1 MKAKLLRALFALML
15 LSPSLAIYAADADE
29 SPRQALVLK
38 FADATTA
45 NFFLADKPTIGFADG
60 KLTVTATEL
69 TADYEQ
75 ASVAEFYFDTI
86 TPTAIAGVKGA
97 FGFAYT
103 DGVVRVSGS
112 KASVATL
119 YTADG
124 TLVESRGVVDGAVE
138 VSLVGCKPGVYVLN
152 LENEHSFK
160 IVRK

>member
-1 MKAKLLRALFALML
+1 MNAKIFKTVLALLLLAMPAAIFA
-15 LSPSLAIYAADADE
+15 AEADE

-38 FADATTA
+38 FADETTA

-75 ASVAEFYFDTI
+75 TAVTEFYFDTI
-86 TPTAIAGVKGA
+86 APTAIAGVKGA

-112 KASVATL
+112 KVRVAAL
-119 YTADG
+119 YAADG
-124 TLVESRGVVDGAVE
+124 TLVESRNVVDGAVE
-138 VSLVGCKPGVYVLN
+138 LSLANRKPGVYVLN

>member
-15 LSPSLAIYAADADE
+15 LSPSLAIYAVDADE

-45 NFFLADKPTIGFADG
+45 NFFLVDKPTIGFADG
-60 KLTVTATEL
+60 KLIVTATEL
-69 TADYEQ
+69 TADYDQ
-75 ASVAEFYFDTI
+75 SAVAEFYFDTI
-86 TPTAIAGVKGA
+86 APTAIAGVKGA

-119 YTADG
+119 YAADG
-124 TLVESRGVVDGAVE
+124 TLVESRGVQDGAVE
-138 VSLVGCKPGVYVLN
+138 LNLTNLKSGVYVLN

-160 IVRK
+160 IVK

>member
-1 MKAKLLRALFALML
+1 MKATIFKTVLALLLLAMPASIFA
-15 LSPSLAIYAADADE
+15 AEADE

-38 FADATTA
+38 FADETTA

-69 TADYEQ
+69 TTDYDQ

-112 KASVATL
+112 TASVAAL

-124 TLVESRGVVDGAVE
+124 TLVERRNVVDGAVE
-138 VSLVGCKPGVYVLN
+138 LSLSSCQPGVYVLN
-152 LENEHSFK
+152 LGNKHSFK

>member
-1 MKAKLLRALFALML
+1 MNAKIFKTVLALLLLAMPAAIFA
-15 LSPSLAIYAADADE
+15 AEADDA
-29 SPRQALVLK
+29 PRQALVLK
-38 FADATTA
+38 FADETTA

-75 ASVAEFYFDTI
+75 TAVTEFYFDTI

-112 KASVATL
+112 KARVAAL
-119 YTADG
+119 YAADG
-124 TLVESRGVVDGAVE
+124 TLVESRNVVDGAVE
-138 VSLVGCKPGVYVLN
+138 LSLANRKPGVYVLN

-160 IVRK
+160 IVKK

>member
-1 MKAKLLRALFALML
+1 MNAKIFKTVLALLLLAMPTAIFA
-15 LSPSLAIYAADADE
+15 AEADDA
-29 SPRQALVLK
+29 PRQALVLK
-38 FADATTA
+38 FADETTA

-75 ASVAEFYFDTI
+75 TAVTEFYFDTI

-112 KASVATL
+112 TARVATL
-119 YTADG
+119 YAADG
-124 TLVESRGVVDGAVE
+124 TLVESRNVVDGAVE
-138 VSLVGCKPGVYVLN
+138 LSLANRKPGVYVLN